1 MRNGGIFNGLSA
13 IGAVTPEELDEYS
26 EAPGTSLLKP
36 TFNTNVDVPDWDT
49 AEDRAAIVAADQ
61 AKLDA
66 AKAAAAPASSSFSW
80 SGLTDMQKLGI
91 GVAGVLVLGVLWK
104 SMGKS
109 KSYASN
115 PAKRRRARKTK
126 RYVLKRGPYGKG
138 WTIYDTKLKR
148 GVNWHAYKQ
157 DSADAAAMYNEYGYR
172 KGHIAKYARA
182 KHYPDPSLLV

>member
-36 TFNTNVDVPDWDT
+36 TFNTNMDVTDWDT
-49 AEDRAAIVAADQ
+49 AADRASIVAADQ

-115 PAKRRRARKTK
+115 RRRHHR
-126 RYVLKRGPYGKG
+126 R
-138 WTIYDTKLKR
+138 
-148 GVNWHAYKQ
+148 H
-157 DSADAAAMYNEYGYR
+157 
-172 KGHIAKYARA
+172 H
-182 KHYPDPSLLV
+182 